1 MNLIIKQYGLV
12 VVNIIVGMACSG
24 LMIALIRV
32 LEQ

>member
-12 VVNIIVGMACSG
+12 AVNIIIGVACSG
-24 LMIALIRV
+24 LMIALINV